1 MSSSSRVV
9 SSPARASDDELSAHG
24 AAAYVGRSYGSLA
37 ALRHRGTGPRVH
49 RYDGRRPLYRRADLD
64 RWLAATDSALTPEIE
79 AFARRA
85 AAEAPPMTAAQAATV
100 ARIFRTATVARTLR
114 GGAAS

>member
-1 MSSSSRVV
+1 MSSSRVV
-9 SSPARASDDELSAHG
+9 SSPARASDDELSARE
-24 AAAYVGRSYGSLA
+24 AAAYVGHTYGSLA

-49 RYDGRRPLYRRADLD
+49 RYDGRSPVYRRADLD

-79 AFARRA
+79 AFARRV

-100 ARIFRTATVARTLR
+100 ARIFR